1 MADPKLARE
10 MALEILRAPPAVTS
24 KLLAL
29 DALERLSL
37 NPSGWLSDGTLDRL
51 FEARKAVLQDR
62 WQRALE
68 VLEDTRQTLEN
79 FFTTLD
85 AAAKQDLHP
94 AKIDAAE
101 RARQEH
107 QQLVRVLTWLDQ
119 RPQR

>member
-10 MALEILRAPPAVTS
+10 MALEILRAPPPVTS

-37 NPSGWLSDGTLDRL
+37 NPSGWLSEATLDRL
-51 FEARKAVLQDR
+51 FEVRKAVLQDR

-68 VLEDTRQTLEN
+68 VLEDTRQALET

-85 AAAKQDLHP
+85 AAAKQDQHP
-94 AKIDAAE
+94 AKADAAE

-107 QQLVRVLTWLDQ
+107 QQLVRVLAWLDQ